1 MKDKIEQARSETIY
15 SDGRQRYIFLK
26 EDLDSLLKEVA
37 EEQREAMWD
46 WYKGWMFPDEEMGDN
61 EYLRSKEAFLK
72 APLVTNKPQ
81 P

>member
-1 MKDKIEQARSETIY
+1 
-15 SDGRQRYIFLK
+15 
-26 EDLDSLLKEVA
+26 
-37 EEQREAMWD
+37 MWD